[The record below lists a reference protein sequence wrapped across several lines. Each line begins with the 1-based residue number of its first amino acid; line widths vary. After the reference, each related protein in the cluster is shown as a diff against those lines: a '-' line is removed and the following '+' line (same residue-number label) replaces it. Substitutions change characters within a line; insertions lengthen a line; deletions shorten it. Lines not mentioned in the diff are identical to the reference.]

1 MIVSVHQR
9 KFHLSNAL
17 PEITVAPDTYEVSPE
32 PVILVATLS
41 GALALCLHDEG
52 RGLGGLLHLRFTSGD
67 GRPSDVT
74 DNTLSSVLVVLD
86 RFKKAVLGN
95 NFRSDEVQARVL
107 AHGLPPTGVTE
118 PTASIVD
125 LVQADFAD
133 SKIHCGS
140 QIVRRQDGL
149 CVCFE
154 PFHGR
159 VWVSGPNDKR
169 LSNALPARRRAALR

>member
-1 MIVSVHQR
+1 MSQD
-9 KFHLSNAL
+9 L
-17 PEITVAPDTYEVSPE
+17 PEITVLPDTYEVSPE
-32 PVILVATLS
+32 PVILVATLQ
-41 GALALCLHDEG
+41 GALAMCLHDEG
-52 RGLGGLLHLRFTSGD
+52 RGVGGLLHLRYTSGN
-67 GRPSDVT
+67 GRPTDVT

-107 AHGLPPTGVTE
+107 AHSLPLVDESE
-118 PTASIVD
+118 PTATIVD

-140 QIVRRQDGL
+140 QLVRRTEGL
-149 CVCFE
+149 RVCFE

-159 VWVSGPNDKR
+159 MWVCGPGDRRNTQAPSG
-169 LSNALPARRRAALR
+169 RRAAAQR